1 MDLKMILENAA
12 DELSRAHEYIREDLR
27 EKHADE
33 SDESWLLLDDIE
45 KSLENLYELHDKI
58 HFAMCF
64 ASYAGACESASFR
77 GGAEYDF
84 GFGSD
89 SWDMRN
95 LYLDW
100 ADEVDVK
107 WARENSLYEEL
118 EGVFFDKVKEFEV
131 GYEGDEYEECE
142 EC

>member
-33 SDESWLLLDDIE
+33 SDENWLLLDDIE
-45 KSLENLYELHDKI
+45 KSLENLYGLYDKI
-58 HFAMCF
+58 HYAMCF
-64 ASYAGACESASFR
+64 ANLGGMCEAGSGR
-77 GGAEYDF
+77 YGVEYDF

-89 SWDMRN
+89 SDDMRN

-100 ADEVDVK
+100 ADEVN
-107 WARENSLYEEL
+107 ENAESFHEEI

-131 GYEGDEYEECE
+131 GYEGDEYEECDE
-142 EC
+142 